1 MKKGASV
8 AIRGIEHIGITVA
21 NIQQAELFFIN
32 CFEATVLYR
41 LLPLSQTNK
50 KQSGESLQTFNGCP
64 PDIDIVGISMLRLG
78 NSCNIELFQI
88 EPTVVDEQS
97 TPAKPNINHFAI
109 YVDDIHQAAEKMR
122 ANGAVL
128 FDGPNPTSDQEA
140 GEGNYIWFG
149 LTPFG
154 VLIELI
160 TLPTPVNCDE
170 TDQLKRWI
178 PAETD

>member
-1 MKKGASV
+1 M

-21 NIQQAELFFIN
+21 NLQQAELFFIN
-32 CFEATVLYR
+32 CLEATVLYR
-41 LLPLSQTNK
+41 LVPLSQPDK
-50 KQSGESLQTFNGCP
+50 KQSGESLKTFNGCP
-64 PDIDIVGISMLRLG
+64 PEIDIVAISMLRLG

-88 EPTVVDEQS
+88 EPTVVDEHS
-97 TPAKPNINHFAI
+97 TPARPNLNHFAV

-122 ANGAVL
+122 ANVAVL
-128 FDGPNPTSDQEA
+128 FDGPNHARDQEA
-140 GEGNYIWFG
+140 GEGNFIWFC

-170 TDQLKRWI
+170 TKMLTRWI
-178 PAETD
+178 PEKTNLS